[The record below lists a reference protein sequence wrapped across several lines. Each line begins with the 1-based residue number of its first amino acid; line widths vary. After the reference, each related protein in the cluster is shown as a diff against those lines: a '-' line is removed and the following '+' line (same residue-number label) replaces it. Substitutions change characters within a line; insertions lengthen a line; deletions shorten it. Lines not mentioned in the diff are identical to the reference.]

1 VELEWEVRGMLRE
14 DEAAAMEVVWLPG
27 AGKNGPAAAG
37 IGVLARAGDVEGC
50 VAEAGGLLG
59 VGEAV
64 AAGTLERDGLEM
76 LKSWG
81 DDDETT
87 GRAS

>member
-1 VELEWEVRGMLRE
+1 LEWEVRGMLGE

-37 IGVLARAGDVEGC
+37 IGVLARAGDVEVC
-50 VAEAGGLLG
+50 AAEAGGLLG

-64 AAGTLERDGLEM
+64 AAGTVQRDGLEM
-76 LKSWG
+76 LRPWG
-81 DDDETT
+81 DDETT